1 METRENTTYR
11 IIYSPDKTEGG
22 AINTYTVEVEDDLLT
37 AGKKTGF
44 VGKVYERENEYRSFR
59 FDRILSIEKVD
70 DPAVVEERLRRL
82 VAQCEPA
89 PKPRPKMRLWAK
101 R

>member
-11 IIYSPDKTEGG
+11 IIYSPDKTKGS
-22 AINTYTVEVEDDLLT
+22 AINTYTVEVEEDLHT

-44 VGKVYERENEYRSFR
+44 VGKVYERENEYRAFR
-59 FDRILSIEKVD
+59 FDRILSIEKVAQ
-70 DPAVVEERLRRL
+70 PVAEEQQK
-82 VAQCEPA
+82 A
-89 PKPRPKMRLWAK
+89 RPKMRLWAK

>member
-11 IIYSPDKTEGG
+11 IIYSPDKTKGS

-59 FDRILSIEKVD
+59 FDRILSIEKVAQ
-70 DPAVVEERLRRL
+70 PVAEE
-82 VAQCEPA
+82 Q
-89 PKPRPKMRLWAK
+89 PKARPKMRLWAK

>member
-11 IIYSPDKTEGG
+11 IIYSPDKTKGS
-22 AINTYTVEVEDDLLT
+22 AINTYTVEVEEDLHT

-44 VGKVYERENEYRSFR
+44 VGKVYERENEYRAFR
-59 FDRILSIEKVD
+59 FDRILSIEKVAQ
-70 DPAVVEERLRRL
+70 PVAEE
-82 VAQCEPA
+82 Q
-89 PKPRPKMRLWAK
+89 PKSRPKMRLWAK

>member
-59 FDRILSIEKVD
+59 FDRILSIEKV
-70 DPAVVEERLRRL
+70 AEEK
-82 VAQCEPA
+82 
-89 PKPRPKMRLWAK
+89 PKARPKMRLWAK

>member
-11 IIYSPDKTEGG
+11 IIYSPDKTKGS
-22 AINTYTVEVEDDLLT
+22 AINTYTVEVEEDLHT

-44 VGKVYERENEYRSFR
+44 VGKVYERENEYRAFR
-59 FDRILSIEKVD
+59 FDRILSIEKVAQ
-70 DPAVVEERLRRL
+70 PVAEE
-82 VAQCEPA
+82 Q
-89 PKPRPKMRLWAK
+89 PKARPKMRLWAK

>member
-11 IIYSPDKTEGG
+11 IIYSPDKTKGS
-22 AINTYTVEVEDDLLT
+22 AINTYTVEVEEDLHT

-44 VGKVYERENEYRSFR
+44 VGKVHERGNEYRAFR
-59 FDRILSIEKVD
+59 FDRILSIEKVAQ
-70 DPAVVEERLRRL
+70 PVAEE
-82 VAQCEPA
+82 Q
-89 PKPRPKMRLWAK
+89 PKARPKMRLWAK

>member
-59 FDRILSIEKVD
+59 FDRILSIEKV
-70 DPAVVEERLRRL
+70 AEEK
-82 VAQCEPA
+82 
-89 PKPRPKMRLWAK
+89 PKPRHKMRLWAK

>member
-22 AINTYTVEVEDDLLT
+22 TINTYTVEVEEDLHT

-44 VGKVYERENEYRSFR
+44 VGKVYERGNEYRSFR
-59 FDRILSIEKVD
+59 FDRILSIEKVAE
-70 DPAVVEERLRRL
+70 PVAEEK
-82 VAQCEPA
+82 
-89 PKPRPKMRLWAK
+89 PKARHKMRLWAK

>member
-11 IIYSPDKTEGG
+11 IIYSPDKTKGS
-22 AINTYTVEVEDDLLT
+22 AINTYTVEVEEDLLT

-44 VGKVYERENEYRSFR
+44 VGKVYERGNEYRAFR
-59 FDRILSIEKVD
+59 FDRILSIEKVEE
-70 DPAVVEERLRRL
+70 PVVEE
-82 VAQCEPA
+82 Q
-89 PKPRPKMRLWAK
+89 PKPRHKMRLWAK

>member
-22 AINTYTVEVEDDLLT
+22 AINTYTVEVEEDLHT

-44 VGKVYERENEYRSFR
+44 VGKVHERGNEYRAFR
-59 FDRILSIEKVD
+59 FDRILSIEKVAE
-70 DPAVVEERLRRL
+70 PVVEEK
-82 VAQCEPA
+82 
-89 PKPRPKMRLWAK
+89 PKPRPILRRILA
-101 R
+101 RQ

>member
-11 IIYSPDKTEGG
+11 IIYSPDKTKGS
-22 AINTYTVEVEDDLLT
+22 AINTYTVEVEEDLHT

-44 VGKVYERENEYRSFR
+44 VGKVHERGNEYRSFR
-59 FDRILSIEKVD
+59 FDRILSIEKVAQ
-70 DPAVVEERLRRL
+70 PVAEE
-82 VAQCEPA
+82 Q
-89 PKPRPKMRLWAK
+89 PKARPKMRLWAK

>member
-11 IIYSPDKTEGG
+11 IIYSPDKTKGS
-22 AINTYTVEVEDDLLT
+22 AINTYTVDVEEDLHT

-44 VGKVYERENEYRSFR
+44 VGKVYERGNEYRSFR
-59 FDRILSIEKVD
+59 FDRILSIEKVAQ
-70 DPAVVEERLRRL
+70 PVAEE
-82 VAQCEPA
+82 Q
-89 PKPRPKMRLWAK
+89 PKARPKMRLWAK

>member
-11 IIYSPDKTEGG
+11 IIYSPDKTKGS
-22 AINTYTVEVEDDLLT
+22 AINTYTVEVEEDLHT

-44 VGKVYERENEYRSFR
+44 VGKVYARGNEYRAFR
-59 FDRILSIEKVD
+59 FDRILSIEKVAQ
-70 DPAVVEERLRRL
+70 PVAEE
-82 VAQCEPA
+82 Q
-89 PKPRPKMRLWAK
+89 PKARPKMRLWAK